1 MSELVQNDRQRQML
15 MDELQHRSR
24 NSFQIIQAIIQN
36 SIQNAED
43 AEVAIGRVRAL
54 SLTNQLLTTS
64 QGQPV
69 RLQEMIENE
78 LRPHGHPGATVAE
91 CDIRV
96 EGDIARCL
104 ALVLH
109 ELATNAVKHGAFR
122 KKSGTLNV
130 RCERIGEVIRIK
142 WTETNDDRIIVPEHH
157 GFGSKLV
164 VGMLRQ
170 VGGKVDAEFRPT
182 GLVCEIT
189 VPDNR
194 ALGVK
199 DICP

>member
-1 MSELVQNDRQRQML
+1 MNDLMLRDRQRQML

-36 SIQNAED
+36 SIQNARD
-43 AEVAIGRVRAL
+43 ADVAVGRVRAL
-54 SLTNQLLTTS
+54 AVTNQLLTAS
-64 QGQPV
+64 QGEPV
-69 RLQEMIENE
+69 PLQELIENE

-91 CDIRV
+91 CDLRV

-104 ALVLH
+104 ALILH

-122 KKSGTLNV
+122 KKSGTLSV
-130 RCERIGEVIRIK
+130 RCERIGQSIRVS
-142 WTETNDDRIIVPEHH
+142 WAETNDDRLTTAPDKR

-170 VGGKVDAEFRPT
+170 VGGTIEVEFRPT
-182 GLVCEIT
+182 GFVCEII
-189 VPDNR
+189 VPDKLR
-194 ALGVK
+194 H
-199 DICP
+199 